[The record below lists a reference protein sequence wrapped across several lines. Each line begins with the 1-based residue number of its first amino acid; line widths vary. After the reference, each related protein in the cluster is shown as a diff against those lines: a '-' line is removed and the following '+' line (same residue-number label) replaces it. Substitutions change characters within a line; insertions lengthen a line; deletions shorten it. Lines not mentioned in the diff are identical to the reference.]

1 MTFGVRE
8 ETNVRAGPGDS
19 GNIFWAKNHYPSMT
33 LMISLDMRGAGNE
46 VIMRFAQSHDAPP
59 KTEAGDLDHLKGS
72 HRGEL
77 GELRLEPR

>member
-1 MTFGVRE
+1 MKQMSGLGL
-8 ETNVRAGPGDS
+8 ETVGIFS
-19 GNIFWAKNHYPSMT
+19 GQKNHYPSMT